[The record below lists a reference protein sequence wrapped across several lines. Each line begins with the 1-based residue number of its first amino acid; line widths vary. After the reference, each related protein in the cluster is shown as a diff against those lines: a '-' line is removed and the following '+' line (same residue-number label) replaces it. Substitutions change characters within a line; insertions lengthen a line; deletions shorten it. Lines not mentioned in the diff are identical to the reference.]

1 MSSDEQPQALEQG
14 QITAVNQPA
23 AAPDGV
29 LFSLRK
35 RNHYAG
41 DAIEIDILLIYEP
54 LLPDVDPVRA
64 AQDAQVI
71 AFNIDQRLAELFFL
85 VDDSRDGQKLCRGAL
100 QILHGAEQL
109 QKPQLSIVPQ

>member
-1 MSSDEQPQALEQG
+1 ME
-14 QITAVNQPA
+14 
-23 AAPDGV
+23 
-29 LFSLRK
+29 
-35 RNHYAG
+35 
-41 DAIEIDILLIYEP
+41 IEILLIYEP

-109 QKPQLSIVPQ
+109 QKPQLSIVPQEHHEAGDIAGEPHPSESRPGRRIPWIVFTRA